1 MYTPLSKACCYSVVV
16 KLASFTDLSECRC
29 RNLKLNFKLVFD
41 VIVGCEIDSRIIR
54 YEQWR
59 PIPGKGFCKCL
70 NSATNNVSAI
80 GKKKKY

>member
-16 KLASFTDLSECRC
+16 KLASFTDLSECR
-29 RNLKLNFKLVFD
+29 NLQLNFKLLFD
-41 VIVGCEIDSRIIR
+41 VGCEVESRIIR

-80 GKKKKY
+80 VKKKKY